1 MTSFK
6 FHIFWIVMHKLFSKI
21 ILIVKEVS
29 FVWESVTFLLI
40 FILSFQPCS
49 DLMVLV
55 YFTSDSGR
63 KYLINIYACVL
74 IYVRSN

>member
-1 MTSFK
+1 
-6 FHIFWIVMHKLFSKI
+6 MHKLFSKI
-21 ILIVKEVS
+21 ILIVKEVN
-29 FVWESVTFLLI
+29 FVWESVASLLF

-74 IYVRSN
+74 IYVRSS